1 MDMSAFVT
9 VAATFVVAISC
20 GIITYRISIRQAK
33 EEIATA
39 FQEHIERMHHEHQQF
54 VDGVVE
60 PKE

>member
-1 MDMSAFVT
+1 MDVSAFVT
-9 VAATFVVAISC
+9 VAATFVVAIGC

-39 FQEHIERMHHEHQQF
+39 FQEHIERMHNEHQEF
-54 VDGVVE
+54 VDRVVE

>member
-9 VAATFVVAISC
+9 VTATFVVAISC

-39 FQEHIERMHHEHQQF
+39 FQEHIERMHNEHQKF
-54 VDGVVE
+54 VETVE